1 MCALSIYRTP
11 MHSELGWYSAAVV
24 ICVVSMAAW
33 YTPGGSKVAEWVWN
47 GVEVYCEMLA
57 VLTESVATVFTFSG
71 TGSHTIPGAYPLD
84 AQVEE
89 WVDIK
94 AHISQSANI
103 FLTDDNNTIPG
114 ASSRPQSRYQ
124 HAKQTNYT
132 IPTGRHVRLPNG
144 SLDRPK
150 APANNKTTQVDRTSI
165 TTVSLISASR
175 SSSKSHRVRKY
186 AKMQTLKLP
195 GKPPRPIHPPT
206 ENELLIQQAKEEVT
220 IEIFQ
225 RDKYCVRELAGS
237 GIFVHTPTTR
247 TRNEP
252 GVLQYCHTVHQ
263 ARRETAIGPMSGL
276 RKNRQMEIPTIKIS
290 EPSDTSADFTE
301 NESGSPYIPPKVL
314 FKAIPKSSSPPVFI
328 STSTSIPDTYDK
340 PVLYHTPFNKSTPR
354 RNTKDEDTTRVQQ
367 GQYSAKNRASM
378 SEWLATISAGSNP
391 LVAEHVAKKAGPMLR
406 ASLIL
411 SPPFALP
418 PSPTYS
424 TSSSDSSGPGTPI
437 DGFSLSPNVLEKS
450 QVMEGPGDRRWRARC
465 NYLGDGYDIVVAP
478 VIPEELHTDEIGV
491 AC

>member
-1 MCALSIYRTP
+1 

-225 RDKYCVRELAGS
+225 RDKYC
-237 GIFVHTPTTR
+237 R
-247 TRNEP
+247 T
-252 GVLQYCHTVHQ
+252 
-263 ARRETAIGPMSGL
+263 
-276 RKNRQMEIPTIKIS
+276 
-290 EPSDTSADFTE
+290 SDTSADFTE
-301 NESGSPYIPPKVL
+301 VRARKKPGFMTTDLACREQNESGSPYIPPKVL